1 MKRRWL
7 AGLVV
12 AVLLFGSSG
21 ASADPSNWAQLGQ
34 IILWLQ
40 RIDHTLRDINDLV
53 DSVKEKLFI
62 VYPEGALR
70 RIETFFEPVDS
81 VKREVEKLA
90 CTWKFTPRVD
100 RLRLAL
106 YGGGSFCRNDWNIV
120 FGPPTVTV
128 DWDRESYYD
137 WSAVRRL
144 NLIKT
149 RNEKSA
155 LRADEAH
162 WLATEALKGRNP
174 WDPTKPYS
182 PGYAQRLSALGAAE
196 LGNVMVE
203 MGDTQTAM
211 LELDQEALNDK
222 RRRRL
227 LDHSSASLVY
237 AGLTTLK
244 GNAPANPALL
254 LLGDRP

>member
-1 MKRRWL
+1 MRRRWL

-12 AVLLFGSSG
+12 AVLLLGSSG

-40 RIDHTLRDINDLV
+40 RIDQTLRDINDIV
-53 DSVKEKLFI
+53 DTVKEKLLI
-62 VYPEGALR
+62 VYPNGALR
-70 RIETFFEPVDS
+70 QIETFFEPVDS
-81 VKREVEKLA
+81 IKREVEKLA
-90 CTWKFTPRVD
+90 CTWKFTPRVN

-106 YGGGSFCRNDWNIV
+106 FGGGSFCRADWNLV
-120 FGPPTVTV
+120 FGPPVATV
-128 DWDRESYYD
+128 DWDLESYYD

-149 RNEKSA
+149 RNEKST

-162 WLATEALKGRNP
+162 WLATEALKGRP
-174 WDPTKPYS
+174 DLDPSKPYS
-182 PGYAQRLSALGAAE
+182 PGYSQRLSALGAAE

-211 LELDQEALNDK
+211 LELDQETLNDK

-227 LDHSSASLVY
+227 LDHSAATLVY
-237 AGLTTLK
+237 AGLTTLQ
-244 GNAPANPALL
+244 GSAPDPGLL
-254 LLGDRP
+254 LFGDRP

>member
-12 AVLLFGSSG
+12 AVFLFGSSG

-40 RIDHTLRDINDLV
+40 RIDATLRDINDVV
-53 DSVKEKLFI
+53 DGVREKLFI

-70 RIETFFEPVDS
+70 HIETFFEPVDS
-81 VKREVEKLA
+81 IKAEVEKLA
-90 CTWKFTPRVD
+90 CTWRFTPRVD

-106 YGGGSFCRNDWNIV
+106 YGGGSFCRADWNVV
-120 FGPPTVTV
+120 FGPPTLTA
-128 DWDRESYYD
+128 DWDLESYYD

-155 LRADEAH
+155 VRADEAH

-174 WDPTKPYS
+174 LDPTQPYS
-182 PGYAQRLSALGAAE
+182 PGYAQRLSALGAAQ

-227 LDHSSASLVY
+227 LDHQTATLVY
-237 AGLTTLK
+237 AGLTTLRDT
-244 GNAPANPALL
+244 APDPALL

>member
-12 AVLLFGSSG
+12 AVLLLGSSG

-40 RIDHTLRDINDLV
+40 RIDQTLRDINDIV
-53 DSVKEKLFI
+53 DTVKEKLLI
-62 VYPEGALR
+62 VYPNGALR
-70 RIETFFEPVDS
+70 QIETFFEPVDS
-81 VKREVEKLA
+81 IKREVEKLA
-90 CTWKFTPRVD
+90 CSWKFTPRVN

-106 YGGGSFCRNDWNIV
+106 FGGGSFCRADWNLV
-120 FGPPTVTV
+120 FGPPVATV
-128 DWDRESYYD
+128 DWDLESYYD

-162 WLATEALKGRNP
+162 WLATEALKGRP
-174 WDPTKPYS
+174 DLDPTKPYS
-182 PGYAQRLSALGAAE
+182 PGYSQRLSALGAAE

-227 LDHSSASLVY
+227 LDHSAAVLVY
-237 AGLTTLK
+237 AGLTTLP
-244 GNAPANPALL
+244 GSQPDPGLL
-254 LLGDRP
+254 LFGDRP

>member
-12 AVLLFGSSG
+12 AVFLFGSSG

-40 RIDHTLRDINDLV
+40 RIDATLRDINEVV
-53 DSVKEKLFI
+53 DGVREKLFI
-62 VYPEGALR
+62 VYPAGALR
-70 RIETFFEPVDS
+70 HIETFFEPVDS
-81 VKREVEKLA
+81 IKAEVEKLA
-90 CTWKFTPRVD
+90 CAWRFTPRVD

-106 YGGGSFCRNDWNIV
+106 YGGGSFCRADWNVV
-120 FGPPTVTV
+120 FGPPTLTT
-128 DWDRESYYD
+128 DWDLESYYD

-174 WDPTKPYS
+174 LDPTQPYS
-182 PGYAQRLSALGAAE
+182 PGYAQRLSALGAAQ
-196 LGNVMVE
+196 LGNLMVE

-227 LDHSSASLVY
+227 LDHQTATLVY
-237 AGLTTLK
+237 AGLTTLRDT
-244 GNAPANPALL
+244 APDPALL

>member
-1 MKRRWL
+1 MRRRWL

-12 AVLLFGSSG
+12 AVLLLGSSG

-40 RIDHTLRDINDLV
+40 RIDQTLRDINDIV
-53 DSVKEKLFI
+53 DSVKEKLSI
-62 VYPEGALR
+62 VYPNGALR
-70 RIETFFEPVDS
+70 QIETFFEPVDS
-81 VKREVEKLA
+81 IKREVEKLA
-90 CTWKFTPRVD
+90 CSWKFTPRVN

-106 YGGGSFCRNDWNIV
+106 FGGGSFCRSDWNVV
-120 FGPPTVTV
+120 FGPPVATV
-128 DWDRESYYD
+128 DWDLESYYD

-162 WLATEALKGRNP
+162 WLATEALKGRADL
-174 WDPTKPYS
+174 DPTKPYS
-182 PGYAQRLSALGAAE
+182 PGYSQRLSALGAAE

-227 LDHSSASLVY
+227 LDHSAATLVY
-237 AGLTTLK
+237 AGLTTLQ
-244 GNAPANPALL
+244 GSAPDPGLL
-254 LLGDRP
+254 LFGDRR

>member
-1 MKRRWL
+1 MRRRWL

-12 AVLLFGSSG
+12 AVFLFGSTG
-21 ASADPSNWAQLGQ
+21 ASADPSNWAQLAQ
-34 IILWLQ
+34 IILTLQ
-40 RIDHTLRDINDLV
+40 RIDAVLSDVNDLI
-53 DSVKEKLFI
+53 SRTKEKLFL
-62 VYPEGALR
+62 VYPEAAVR
-70 RIETFFEPVDS
+70 RIETVFEPVDS

-90 CTWKFTPRVD
+90 CDWRFTPRVN
-100 RLRLAL
+100 RLRVAL
-106 YGGGSFCRNDWNIV
+106 FGGGSFCRSDWNLV
-120 FGPPTVTV
+120 FGPPVAGAG
-128 DWDRESYYD
+128 WDLESYYD

-149 RNEKSA
+149 RNEKST
-155 LRADEAH
+155 LRAEEAA
-162 WLATEALKGRNP
+162 WLASEAIAGRDP

-211 LELDQEALNDK
+211 LDLDQEALNDK

-227 LDHSSASLVY
+227 LDHEAATLVY
-237 AGLTTLK
+237 AGLTTLR
-244 GNAPANPALL
+244 NDVATDTTLL
-254 LLGDRP
+254 LFGDRQ